1 MRQILISSCK
11 QLVTVNASGTP
22 VKKGPAMRDI
32 GLLENASVLIEDGII
47 AAIGDVE
54 TLEKSLGREAT
65 IIDASASVALPGFVD
80 AHTHLLFAGSREDE
94 FAMRAEG
101 RSYQEI
107 ARAGG
112 GILSTVQATRAAG
125 KRALKKSAE
134 RRLDA
139 LMRHGTTTVEI
150 KSGYGLDPDN
160 EIKML
165 EALRELST
173 EHLATIVTTFLG
185 AHAIPPEFKE
195 RPEDYVTL
203 ICERMLPYVAGRNL
217 ASFCDVF
224 CEKGYFTVE
233 QSRVILEQARKLGMN
248 LKLHADELAPSGGS
262 MLAAELKAVS
272 ADHLEHIDGHGIESL
287 SNAGVVAVLLPGVS
301 FFLNHGYAPA
311 RTLIDAG
318 VPVAL
323 ATDFNPGS
331 CMSFSMPLMMT
342 IACTHM
348 NMTPEEAITA
358 STLNGAAAVGLSDKV
373 GSIEVGK
380 QADIILYDVPSYR
393 FLSYHFG
400 VNHVQTIIKNG
411 TLLEFS

>member
-1 MRQILISSCK
+1 MRQILISNCK
-11 QLVTVNASGTP
+11 QLVTVNASGNP
-22 VKKGPAMRDI
+22 VKKGPAMKDV

-47 AAIGDVE
+47 TAIGNVE
-54 TLEKSLGREAT
+54 TLEKHLGREAT
-65 IIDASASVALPGFVD
+65 VIDASASVALPGFVD
-80 AHTHLLFAGSREDE
+80 AHTHLLFAGSRENE

-101 RSYQEI
+101 KSYQEI
-107 ARAGG
+107 AQAGG

-195 RPEDYVTL
+195 RPNDYVAL
-203 ICERMLPYVAGRNL
+203 ICDRMLPYIASRDL

-224 CEKGYFTVE
+224 CEKGYFTPE
-233 QSRVILEQARKLGMN
+233 QSRVILEKARKLGMD
-248 LKLHADELAPSGGS
+248 LKLHADELASSGGA

-272 ADHLEHIDGHGIESL
+272 ADHLEHIDGRGIEAL
-287 SNAGVVAVLLPGVS
+287 RDAGVVAVLLPGVS

-380 QADIILYDVPSYR
+380 QADIILYNVPSYR